1 MANVSG
7 AGTLWN
13 LPNLDGMLFTPS
25 QIQTS
30 FVSQINRSAVVQNP
44 EFAMS
49 SNYLLE
55 SAAQPEI
62 TETASL
68 TAPTA
73 TSYVRANEKNVNQIY
88 QEKISLSYAKLS
100 AGDRLRF
107 AEVGSSGYAYSTYP
121 GENAA
126 QNELDFQ
133 LRANL
138 EQIRVNYEY
147 TFLNGTYQLGTDA
160 GTAYKS
166 RGIIT
171 GSTTNTVAAGS
182 AALTK
187 DIVDELLVEMAG
199 NGAFDLG
206 GRMTV
211 FANAFQVK
219 KLNDIYG
226 YAPEDRRVG
235 GTGISQIVSPFGVFD
250 VVYNPRVPAAT
261 ILFANMDACSVVFQP
276 VPGKSTVENNVVLEM
291 LSKSG
296 ASEDWQ
302 LYVQMG
308 VDYGSSYFH
317 GTITGLATS

>member
-25 QIQTS
+25 QVRTS
-30 FVSQINRSAVVQNP
+30 FLDRITRSMVVNNP

-55 SAAQPEI
+55 SAAQPAI

-68 TAPTA
+68 TAPTP

-88 QEKISLSYAKLS
+88 QEKISLSYAKQS
-100 AGDRLRF
+100 AGDRLRYT
-107 AEVGSSGYAYSTYP
+107 EVSTSGYAYNTAP
-121 GENAA
+121 GINAA
-126 QNELDFQ
+126 QNELNFQ

-147 TFLNGTYQLGTDA
+147 TFLNGVYQLGTDA

-171 GSTTNTVAAGS
+171 GSTTNTVAAGG
-182 AALTK
+182 ATLDK
-187 DIVDELLVEMAG
+187 DIVDSLLVEMAG
-199 NGAFDLG
+199 NGAFALG
-206 GRMTV
+206 GEMV
-211 FANAFQVK
+211 VYANAFQVK
-219 KLNDIYG
+219 KINDVYG
-226 YAPEDRRVG
+226 YAPEDRNVG
-235 GTGISQIVSPFGVFD
+235 GTGISQIVSPFGVFN
-250 VVYNPRVPAAT
+250 VVYNPRVPTAT
-261 ILFANMDACSVVFQP
+261 VLFANMGACSAVFQP
-276 VPGKSTVENNVVLEM
+276 VPGKSTDENNVVLEP
-291 LSKSG
+291 LAKAG

-302 LYVQMG
+302 LYAQLG
-308 VDYGSSYFH
+308 VDYGSSYYH

>member
-25 QIQTS
+25 QVQTS
-30 FVSQINRSAVVQNP
+30 FVSRINRAATVQNT

-55 SAAQPEI
+55 SAAQPAI

-68 TAPTA
+68 TAPTP

-100 AGDRLRF
+100 SGDRLRY
-107 AEVGSSGYAYSTYP
+107 AEVGTSGFAYNTAP
-121 GENAA
+121 GTNAA
-126 QNELDFQ
+126 QSELDFQ

-160 GTAYKS
+160 GTAYQS

-171 GSTTNTVAAGS
+171 GSTTNTVAAS
-182 AALTK
+182 AATLTK
-187 DIVDELLVEMAG
+187 EIIDSLLIEMAG

-206 GRMTV
+206 GNMV
-211 FANAFQVK
+211 IFANAFQVK
-219 KLNDIYG
+219 KINDLYG
-226 YAPEDRRVG
+226 IAPRDVTTG
-235 GTGISQIVSPFGVFD
+235 GTGVNQIVTPFGMFD
-250 VVYNPRVPAAT
+250 VVYNPRVPTDT
-261 ILFANMDACSVVFQP
+261 ILFANMGACSVVFQP
-276 VPGKSTVENNVVLEM
+276 VPGKSTIDGNVVLEM
-291 LSKSG
+291 LSKAG

-302 LYVQMG
+302 LYAQLG
-308 VDYGSSYFH
+308 VDYGSSYYH

>member
-30 FVSQINRSAVVQNP
+30 FVSRIGRATTVNTN

-55 SAAQPEI
+55 SAAQPTI

-68 TAPTA
+68 TAPTPV
-73 TSYVRANEKNVNQIY
+73 SYVRANEKNVNQIY
-88 QEKISLSYAKLS
+88 QKKISLSYAKLS
-100 AGDRLRF
+100 NGNRLQF
-107 AEVGSSGYAYSTYP
+107 AEVGTSGYAYSTEP
-121 GENAA
+121 GSNPA
-126 QNELDFQ
+126 QNELQFQ
-133 LRANL
+133 LKANL
-138 EQIRVNYEY
+138 EQIRVDYEY

-160 GTAYKS
+160 GTAFQS

-182 AALTK
+182 AELDK
-187 DIVDELLVEMAG
+187 DIVDALLVEMAA
-199 NGAFDLG
+199 NGAFAMG
-206 GRMTV
+206 GSMV
-211 FANAFQVK
+211 IYANAFQIK

-226 YAPEDRRVG
+226 FAPTSQTVG
-235 GTGISQIVSPFGVFD
+235 GTGVNQIVTPFGVFEI
-250 VVYNPRVPAAT
+250 VYNPRVPAGT
-261 ILFANMDACSVVFQP
+261 ILFANMGACSVVFQP
-276 VPGKSTVENNVVLEM
+276 VPGKSTVESNMVFEP
-291 LSKSG
+291 LSKTG

-302 LYVQMG
+302 LFGQLG
-308 VDYGSSYFH
+308 VDYGSSYYH

>member
-1 MANVSG
+1 MANISG

-25 QIQTS
+25 QVQTS

-44 EFAMS
+44 EFSMS

-55 SAAQPEI
+55 NAAQPAI
-62 TETASL
+62 TETDSL
-68 TAPTA
+68 TAPTP
-73 TSYVRANEKNVNQIY
+73 TSYVRDNEKNVAQIY

-100 AGDRLRF
+100 AGDRLRY
-107 AEVGSSGYAYSTYP
+107 AEVGTSGYAYNSSP

-133 LRANL
+133 LKANL

-147 TFLNGTYQLGTDA
+147 TFLNGAYQLGTGA
-160 GTAYKS
+160 GVAYKS

-171 GSTTNTVAAGS
+171 GSTTNTVAAAS
-182 AALTK
+182 AALSK
-187 DIVDELLVEMAG
+187 AIVDELLVEMAG
-199 NGAFDLG
+199 NGAFALG
-206 GRMTV
+206 GRMV
-211 FANAFQVK
+211 IFANAVQVK
-219 KLNDIYG
+219 ALNDIYG

-235 GTGISQIVSPFGVFD
+235 GTGVSQIVSPFGVFD
-250 VVYNPRVPAAT
+250 VIYNPRVPADT
-261 ILFANMDACSVVFQP
+261 ILLANMDACSAVFQP
-276 VPGKSTVENNVVLEM
+276 VPGKSTLENNVVLEM

-308 VDYGSSYFH
+308 VDYGSSFYH
-317 GTITGLATS
+317 GTITGLAV

>member
-25 QIQTS
+25 QVQTS
-30 FVSQINRSAVVQNP
+30 FISQIGRMVTTQNP
-44 EFAMS
+44 EFSMS

-55 SAAQPEI
+55 SAAQPAI
-62 TETASL
+62 TETTSL
-68 TAPTA
+68 TAPTP
-73 TSYVRANEKNVNQIY
+73 TSYVRANEKNVAQIY

-100 AGDRLRF
+100 ASDRLRYT
-107 AEVGSSGYAYSTYP
+107 EVSTSGYAYSTAP
-121 GENAA
+121 GENAISD
-126 QNELDFQ
+126 ELAFQ

-147 TFLNGTYQLGTDA
+147 TFLNGTYQLATSA
-160 GTAYKS
+160 AVAFKS

-171 GSTTNTVAAGS
+171 GSTTNTVAASS
-182 AALTK
+182 AALDK
-187 DIVDELLVEMAG
+187 DIIDELLIEMAG

-206 GRMTV
+206 GNMKV

-226 YAPEDRRVG
+226 YAPADRSTG
-235 GTGISQIVSPFGVFD
+235 GTGISNVVTPFGNFE
-250 VVYNPRVPAAT
+250 VVYNPRVPTDT
-261 ILFANMDACSVVFQP
+261 ILFANMGACAVVMQP
-276 VPGKSTVENNVVLEM
+276 VPGKSTVDNNVVWEQLA
-291 LSKSG
+291 KTG
-296 ASEDWQ
+296 AGEDWQ
-302 LYVQMG
+302 LYAQLG
-308 VDYGSSYFH
+308 VDYGSSYYH

>member
-25 QIQTS
+25 QVQTS
-30 FVSQINRSAVVQNP
+30 FVSRINRAATVQNT
-44 EFAMS
+44 EFSMS

-55 SAAQPEI
+55 TAAQPAI

-68 TAPTA
+68 TAPTP

-100 AGDRLRF
+100 SGDRLRY
-107 AEVGSSGYAYSTYP
+107 AEVGTSGFAYNTAP
-121 GENAA
+121 GTNAA
-126 QNELDFQ
+126 QSELDFQ

-147 TFLNGTYQLGTDA
+147 TFLNGAYQLGTDA

-171 GSTTNTVAAGS
+171 GSTTNTVAAS
-182 AALTK
+182 AATLTK
-187 DIVDELLVEMAG
+187 DIIDSLLIEMAG

-206 GRMTV
+206 GNMV
-211 FANAFQVK
+211 IFANAFQVK
-219 KLNDIYG
+219 KSMTFMVL
-226 YAPEDRRVG
+226 PQEM
-235 GTGISQIVSPFGVFD
+235 SP
-250 VVYNPRVPAAT
+250 P
-261 ILFANMDACSVVFQP
+261 
-276 VPGKSTVENNVVLEM
+276 VVLVLIKSSLLLGCLM
-291 LSKSG
+291 LYITQESQPTPFFLPTWVLVALFS
-296 ASEDWQ
+296 S
-302 LYVQMG
+302 LYQVNLLLMVTWFWKCFLKLVHQKI
-308 VDYGSSYFH
+308 GSFM
-317 GTITGLATS
+317 LN